1 MKIEEKSPHVSNWG
15 DKKDFL
21 SSLRGYRLLRQDH
34 SGNFEAN
41 FNKTGK
47 KESSQLL

>member
-1 MKIEEKSPHVSNWG
+1 MSRIKDI
-15 DKKDFL
+15 KKGFL
-21 SSLRGYRLLRQDH
+21 SSLRGYRLLRQDT

-41 FNKTGK
+41 FNKPEK